1 MSNSNSDTPNTPA
14 KDPDGITLDEAISE
28 LEATLRENARLLKE
42 CQTMQQALKEAEQR
56 KDDFLGHLAHDLRNR
71 LAPLV
76 NGLRILRM
84 QPDGEQAEKTRNT
97 MDVQLKL
104 LAGMIDDLQGVSVVS
119 DSRAELRK
127 EHISLQAVVKAATD
141 ASALYIKAGGHTLTQ
156 DIPEAVIWLF
166 ADFARLVEVVS
177 NLLTNAAIYT
187 AKGGKISV
195 SVRHEG
201 ESGCVTV
208 TDTGVGLAPET
219 LKKLGTLFAD
229 TAPSEHPRGGLGEG
243 LVLVKNLVQMHG
255 GTVHVESRGLGNGSS
270 FTVKLP
276 AVESLA
282 SQFQPQ
288 SAAPHKVLIVDDNV
302 DAAQSAGWLMEKL
315 GYAIELA
322 HDGNSALEKALELRP
337 EIILLDIGL
346 PGRNGYEVCRELRKQ
361 PDFKR
366 TLIIAQTGWGQKRD
380 KDMAQL
386 AGFDHHLTKPLS
398 LDAIAYVIGKGL
410 PYR

>member
-1 MSNSNSDTPNTPA
+1 MSKTSPDENPSR
-14 KDPDGITLDEAISE
+14 KDVDRLTLEEAVSE

-42 CQTMQQALKEAEQR
+42 VQAHADALREAEQR
-56 KDDFLGHLAHDLRNR
+56 KDDFLANLAHDLRNR

-76 NGLRILRM
+76 TGLRIQRM

-104 LAGMIDDLQGVSVVS
+104 LAAIVDDLEGVAVVS

-127 EHISLQAVVKAATD
+127 EHISLQAVVKAAVD
-141 ASALYIKAGGHTLTQ
+141 ASALYVKAGGHTLTQ
-156 DIPEAVIWLF
+156 DIPDAAIWLF
-166 ADFARLVEVVS
+166 ADYARLVEVVT
-177 NLLTNAAIYT
+177 NLLSNAAIYT
-187 AKGGKISV
+187 AKGGRISL
-195 SVRHEG
+195 SIRHEG
-201 ESGCVTV
+201 DSGYVTV
-208 TDTGVGLAPET
+208 SDNGVGLAPDVFE
-219 LKKLGTLFAD
+219 KLSTLFAE
-229 TAPSEHPRGGLGEG
+229 TAHSEHPRGGLGEG

-255 GTVHVESRGLGNGSS
+255 GTVSVESAGLGHGST
-270 FTVKLP
+270 FTVVLP

-282 SQFQPQ
+282 PQ
-288 SAAPHKVLIVDDNV
+288 LQAGAAAQKVLIVDDNV
-302 DAAQSAGWLMEKL
+302 DAAQTAGWLMEKL

-346 PGRNGYEVCRELRKQ
+346 PGRNGYEVCRELRKH

-398 LDAIAYVIGKGL
+398 LESIAYVIGKGL

>member
-1 MSNSNSDTPNTPA
+1 MSTSKSDKGKPSG
-14 KDPDGITLDEAISE
+14 KDPGGFTLDEAISE
-28 LEATLRENARLLKE
+28 LEATLRENARLLQE
-42 CQTMQQALKEAEQR
+42 CQVHAEAMKEAEQR
-56 KDDFLGHLAHDLRNR
+56 KDDVLANLAHDLRNC

-76 NGLRILRM
+76 TGLRILRM

-104 LAGMIDDLQGVSVVS
+104 LTGIIDDMQGVAVVT

-127 EHISLQAVVKAATD
+127 EHISLQAVVKGALD
-141 ASALYIKAGGHTLTQ
+141 ASALYIKAGGHALTH
-156 DIPEAVIWLF
+156 DFPDAAIWLF
-166 ADFARLVEVVS
+166 GDSARLTEVIT

-187 AKGGKISV
+187 AKGGTISV
-195 SVRHEG
+195 VIRHEG
-201 ESGCVTV
+201 ESGIVTV
-208 TDTGVGLAPET
+208 TDTGVGLAPPA
-219 LKKLGTLFAD
+219 LKKLAAMFAE
-229 TAPSEHPRGGLGEG
+229 TGPSEHPRGGLGEG

-255 GTVHVESRGLGNGSS
+255 GTVSVASEGLGTGTT

-276 AVESLA
+276 SVESLA

-288 SAAPHKVLIVDDNV
+288 SADPHKVLIVDDNV

-315 GYAIELA
+315 GYSIELA
-322 HDGNSALEKALELRP
+322 HDGVSALDKALALRP

-346 PGRNGYEVCRELRKQ
+346 PGRNGYEVCRELRKH
-361 PDFKR
+361 PDFKH

-398 LDAIAYVIGKGL
+398 LESIAYVIGKGL

>member
-1 MSNSNSDTPNTPA
+1 MSTPKSDKAGPSGTNPE
-14 KDPDGITLDEAISE
+14 GITLDEAISE
-28 LEATLRENARLLKE
+28 LEATLRENERLLKE
-42 CQTMQQALKEAEQR
+42 CSAHEQALKEAEQH
-56 KDDFLGHLAHDLRNR
+56 KDDFLANLAHDLRNR

-76 NGLRILRM
+76 TGLRILRM

-104 LAGMIDDLQGVSVVS
+104 LTGIIDDMQGVAVVN

-127 EHISLQAVVKAATD
+127 EHISLQAVVKSAMD
-141 ASALYIKAGGHTLTQ
+141 ASALYVKAGGHRLTH
-156 DIPEAVIWLF
+156 DIPESAIWLF
-166 ADFARLVEVVS
+166 GDAARLTEVVT

-187 AKGGKISV
+187 AKGGTISV
-195 SVRHEG
+195 SIRHEG
-201 ESGCVTV
+201 DSGIVTV
-208 TDTGVGLAPET
+208 TDNGVGLASPPLNK
-219 LKKLGTLFAD
+219 LKAMFAE

-243 LVLVKNLVQMHG
+243 LVLVKNLVQMHSG
-255 GTVHVESRGLGNGSS
+255 AVSVESAGPGAGST
-270 FTVKLP
+270 FTVRLP
-276 AVESLA
+276 SVESLA
-282 SQFQPQ
+282 TQFQPQ
-288 SAAPHKVLIVDDNV
+288 SADPHKVLIVDDNV
-302 DAAQSAGWLMEKL
+302 DAAQTAGWLMEKL

-322 HDGNSALEKALELRP
+322 HDGNTALDKALALRP

-346 PGRNGYEVCRELRKQ
+346 PGRNGYEVCRELRKH
-361 PDFKR
+361 PDFKH

-398 LDAIAYVIGKGL
+398 LESIAYVIGKGL